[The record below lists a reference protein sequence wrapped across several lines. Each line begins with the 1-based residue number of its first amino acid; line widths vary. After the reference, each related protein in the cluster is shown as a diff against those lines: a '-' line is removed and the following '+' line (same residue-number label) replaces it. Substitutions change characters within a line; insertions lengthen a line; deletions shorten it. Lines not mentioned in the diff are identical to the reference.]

1 MKDKIFKIIIG
12 AFKRKLIV
20 SDMVEMNLIAK
31 GIDELTK
38 AHYMPVIEKQ
48 EELIKALSQMIDWDN
63 YPNDRLDEYYEL
75 LSELSALESE
85 TEPAKEHS
93 VKEIIVQE
101 SKKSRKEFDR
111 AYMNSPEPAKELYE
125 KDIPS
130 ECRECGFQ
138 NTENCNTCKVI
149 NTQYDGC

>member
-85 TEPAKEHS
+85 TEPAKE
-93 VKEIIVQE
+93 
-101 SKKSRKEFDR
+101 
-111 AYMNSPEPAKELYE
+111 LYE